1 MQLEVE
7 HRLRDILGA
16 GEQIQE
22 FVAGLSLD
30 DYLRSPVIRSAVERQ
45 LITIGEA
52 LSVALQKDPTLHTKI
67 TKAQEIVAF
76 RHMLVHGYAR
86 INNNRVWGSI
96 QDNLPLLLA
105 EVRAL
110 LPPTT

>member
-16 GEQIQE
+16 GEEIQE
-22 FVAGLSLD
+22 FIAGLSLD
-30 DYLRSPVIRSAVERQ
+30 DYLSSPVVRSAVERQ

-52 LSVALQKDPTLHTKI
+52 LSVALQKDPALHTKI

-86 INNNRVWGSI
+86 IINDRVWSTI
-96 QDNLPLLLA
+96 HDHL
-105 EVRAL
+105 
-110 LPPTT
+110 